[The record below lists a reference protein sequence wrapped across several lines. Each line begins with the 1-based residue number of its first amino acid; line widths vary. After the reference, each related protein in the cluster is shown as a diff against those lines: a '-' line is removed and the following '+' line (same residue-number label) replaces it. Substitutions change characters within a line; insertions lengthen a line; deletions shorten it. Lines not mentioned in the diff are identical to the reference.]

1 MLPRFVLRSLIVAS
15 LFVGLQPAAP
25 RAQAAPGVT
34 FTVNTLLETDDV
46 NPGNGTCLDAGGK
59 CSLRAALMEANARPG
74 ADTITIP
81 SGTYSQTKRL
91 NVTDDL
97 TVNGAGRT
105 GTLIAGAGSSGAY
118 GFSLIDITTTLE
130 LNDLTLTNFQKAIYL
145 LRAGNSQVEVYN
157 SNLRG
162 NVNTN
167 TSESGSALTNYCD
180 NCAVGLH
187 TTYIYGNK
195 SPACGAIHTEGTLV
209 IDMNSQVYGNEATTT
224 IGGAMCS
231 RDTAI
236 TTIAQSLVLD
246 NHASGP
252 TSAFGGAI
260 ISYGTLVIVS
270 SEISSNS
277 AETGG
282 GLYIS
287 AGTLN
292 MLAGSINGNRASV
305 GGGILIGPGATVLM
319 NSSTVQNNDATNSG
333 GGIFNWDRLEIKNSA
348 IVSNTALK
356 GGGLYVAD
364 STATLTNTTIS
375 GNTATEDGAGIYSTN
390 DALVRLANVTISNNT
405 ADSDD
410 NGDGMGGGVYQASS
424 SVIKLKNSI
433 LAGNEDLTLS
443 IFELYAP
450 DCHGTL
456 TSDGYNLIGLANA
469 LCAIDGNST
478 GNLVKAVMP
487 GLDPRLGAL
496 MFNGLT
502 WYHPLRFGPAVD
514 RGNPAGCADFG
525 GAILTVDQ
533 SSNTRPYGSASGGY
547 TPRCDMGAS
556 EAASRRFD
564 IFGPHVKR

>member
-15 LFVGLQPAAP
+15 LFAGLLPAAP
-25 RAQAAPGVT
+25 RAQAGPGVT
-34 FTVNTLLETDDV
+34 LTVNTTLETDDV

-97 TVNGAGRT
+97 TVNGAGRA
-105 GTLIAGAGSSGAY
+105 GTVIAGAGSSGAY

-187 TTYIYGNK
+187 TTYLYANK

-209 IDMNSQVYGNEATTT
+209 IDMNSQVYGNEATATT
-224 IGGAMCS
+224 GGAMCS

-236 TTIAQSLVLD
+236 TTIAQSLVYD
-246 NHASGP
+246 NHATGP
-252 TSAFGGAI
+252 SSAFGGAI
-260 ISYGTLVIVS
+260 ISDGTLVIVS
-270 SEISSNS
+270 SEIRSNS

-282 GLYIS
+282 GLYIG

-292 MLAGSINGNRASV
+292 LLASAVSGNSAGA
-305 GGGILIGPGATVLM
+305 GGGILVGTGVKALIT
-319 NSSTVQNNDATNSG
+319 SSSIQNNDGTYG
-333 GGIFNWDRLEIKNSA
+333 GGIYNWDRLEITNSA
-348 IVSNTALK
+348 IVSNSATK
-356 GGGLYVAD
+356 GGGLFAAD

-375 GNTATEDGAGIYSTN
+375 GNTAAQDGAGIYSSN
-390 DALVRLANVTISNNT
+390 DALVRLANVTLANNT

-424 SVIKLKNSI
+424 SVIRLKNTI
-433 LAGNEDLTLS
+433 LAGNIDLTAS
-443 IFELYAP
+443 QFELYAP
-450 DCHGTL
+450 DCYGAL

-469 LCAIDGNST
+469 LCAIDGNTT
-478 GNLVKAVMP
+478 GNLVKGVMP

-514 RGNPAGCADFG
+514 RGNPAGCSDYG
-525 GAILTVDQ
+525 GALLTLDQ

-547 TPRCDMGAS
+547 TPRCDMGAI

-564 IFGPHVKR
+564 IFAPHVKR

>member
-15 LFVGLQPAAP
+15 LFVGLHPAAP

-34 FTVNTLLETDDV
+34 LTVNTLLETDDV
-46 NPGNGTCLDAGGK
+46 NPGNGACLDAGGK

-91 NVTDDL
+91 NVTDDVTL
-97 TVNGAGRT
+97 NGAGRT
-105 GTLIAGAGSSGAY
+105 GTVIAGAGASGAY

-157 SNLRG
+157 TNLRG

-187 TTYIYGNK
+187 TTYLYANK

-224 IGGAMCS
+224 IGGAICN
-231 RDTAI
+231 RNTAI
-236 TTIAQSLVLD
+236 TTIAQSLVFD

-252 TSAFGGAI
+252 SSAFGGAI

-292 MLAGSINGNRASV
+292 MLASVINGNSASV
-305 GGGILIGPGATVLM
+305 GGGLLIGPGATVLM
-319 NSSTVQNNDATNSG
+319 DSSTIQNNYGTYG
-333 GGIFNWDRLEIKNSA
+333 GGIYNWDRLEIKNSA
-348 IVSNTALK
+348 IISNTALN
-356 GGGLYVAD
+356 GGGLLAAD

-375 GNTATEDGAGIYSTN
+375 GNSATQDGAGIYSSN

-405 ADSDD
+405 ADADD
-410 NGDGMGGGVYQASS
+410 KGDGTGGGVYQASS
-424 SVIKLKNSI
+424 SIIKLKNSI

-456 TSDGYNLIGLANA
+456 SSEGYNLIGLANA
-469 LCAIDGNST
+469 LCAIGGNST
-478 GNLVKAVMP
+478 GNLVKAVTP
-487 GLDPRLGAL
+487 GLDARLGPL
-496 MFNGLT
+496 TFNGVT

-514 RGNPAGCADFG
+514 RGNPAGCSDFG
-525 GAILTVDQ
+525 GAVLTLDQ
-533 SSNTRPYGSASGGY
+533 SSNTRPYGSVSGGY
-547 TPRCDMGAS
+547 TPRCDMGAI
-556 EAASRRFD
+556 EAASWRFD
-564 IFGPHVKR
+564 VFGPHVKR

>member
-46 NPGNGTCLDAGGK
+46 NPGNGACLDAGGK

-130 LNDLTLTNFQKAIYL
+130 LNDLTLTNFPKAIYL

-187 TTYIYGNK
+187 TAYIYSNK

-224 IGGAMCS
+224 IGGAICS

-236 TTIAQSLVLD
+236 TSIAQSLVFD

-252 TSAFGGAI
+252 SSAFGGAI
-260 ISYGTLVIVS
+260 ISYGALVIVS

-292 MLAGSINGNRASV
+292 VLASVISGNSASV
-305 GGGILIGPGATVLM
+305 GGGLLIGPGATVLM
-319 NSSTVQNNDATNSG
+319 DSSTIQTNDGTYG
-333 GGIFNWDRLEIKNSA
+333 GGIYNWDRLEIKNSA
-348 IVSNTALK
+348 IISNTALK
-356 GGGLYVAD
+356 GGGLYTAD

-375 GNTATEDGAGIYSTN
+375 GNSATEDGAGIYSSN

-410 NGDGMGGGVYQASS
+410 NGDGTGGGVYQASS
-424 SVIKLKNSI
+424 SVIKLKNAI
-433 LAGNEDLTLS
+433 LAGNEDLTLG

-456 TSDGYNLIGLANA
+456 SSEGYNLIGLANA

-478 GNLVKAVMP
+478 GNLVKAVTP
-487 GLDPRLGAL
+487 GLDARLGPL
-496 MFNGLT
+496 TFNGVT

-514 RGNPAGCADFG
+514 RGNPAGCSDFG
-525 GAILTVDQ
+525 GAVLTLDQ

-547 TPRCDMGAS
+547 TPRCDMGAI

-564 IFGPHVKR
+564 VFGPHVKR